1 MIAGLVKNTG
11 PTLNV
16 PVPDSKDRNSEIRGQ
31 KFSDI
36 LEPKT
41 ERAPKKEDIVKAE
54 PDKAKLRSEPVRVK
68 STENRKKVESQE
80 DSESQTEGPP
90 DPKVMDPRTS
100 ATRAQ
105 RDRAIRQFMDSF
117 ESEFGIPPEEMVE
130 AMSQLTTQ
138 DLEKPP
144 EKTVDTLIAQL
155 GLQSEDE
162 AQAKKMYMGLVV
174 ELKQID
180 TRVALPKVHDD
191 LLSQMSAQ
199 RVQLSADKKDVA
211 ASQVQ
216 GLSDKFWMR
225 GANAEKTVSPEMNQ
239 LQVREFMKKMVTAES
254 AGVSEQ
260 AMANPEL
267 MASTENLLNQLKTES
282 SGELK
287 TEEGS
292 ELSVKG
298 ETSFMPESAAMK
310 ALAENAKSQSQN
322 GQQQHQQEGE
332 PGNQNPQA
340 QPLLKAGISQEVV
353 QAEFKRLGIKPTE
366 QLATKKLGKAEVESM
381 LNLEAGSLSQ
391 AKYETLQSAVPAL
404 AVQPLTMSPVEKT
417 ENMQQIMNQA
427 QFLIKNGGGEVKVEM
442 TPEGMGSIQM
452 KLQVIDGKVQI
463 QMNTET
469 KEAKQL
475 IEASMH
481 DLKQALSAHQLSMDL
496 VKVDVV
502 QETSSAHKAQNDLQ
516 SQMENFMNNQQRD
529 GMKQHWQQFNESF
542 GNRQARDNFIDASNI
557 RSPVKNQ
564 TLPGFDSASS
574 NGRASSDGRGKSLN
588 LVA

>member
-1 MIAGLVKNTG
+1 MKAGLVKNTG

-16 PVPDSKDRNSEIRGQ
+16 PVPDSKDRNSETQGQ
-31 KFSDI
+31 KFNDMLDS
-36 LEPKT
+36 KA

-54 PDKAKLRSEPVRVK
+54 PDKAKLRSEPVRAK
-68 STENRKKVESQE
+68 STDNRKKVESQE

-90 DPKVMDPRTS
+90 DSKVMDPRTS

-155 GLQSEDE
+155 GLQSEEE
-162 AQAKKMYMGLVV
+162 AQAKKMYMGLVAD
-174 ELKQID
+174 LKQID
-180 TRVALPKVHDD
+180 TRVALPKVNDD
-191 LLSQMSAQ
+191 MLSQMSAQ

-254 AGVSEQ
+254 AGVNEQ

-267 MASTENLLNQLKTES
+267 MATTENLLNQLKAEN

-292 ELSVKG
+292 ELSGKG

-322 GQQQHQQEGE
+322 GQSHQQEGE
-332 PGNQNPQA
+332 QGNQNPQA
-340 QPLLKAGISQEVV
+340 QSMLKAGISQEAV

-366 QLATKKLGKAEVESM
+366 QLTTKKLGKAEVESM

-475 IEASMH
+475 IESSMH

-564 TLPGFDSASS
+564 TLPGFESASS